1 MLLTGDIFC
10 FFYYIKEVRNQE
22 WIVEGNRHPHKG
34 YIEKMDKTVA
44 LLKRFKSG

>member
-22 WIVEGNRHPHKG
+22 WIVEGNWHPHKG
-34 YIEKMDKTVA
+34 YI
-44 LLKRFKSG
+44 LKDG

>member
-1 MLLTGDIFC
+1 MILICPLFKSLHMLLTGDIFC

-34 YIEKMDKTVA
+34 YI
-44 LLKRFKSG
+44 LKDG

>member
-22 WIVEGNRHPHKG
+22 WIVEEIIIPIKDT
-34 YIEKMDKTVA
+34 Y
-44 LLKRFKSG
+44 